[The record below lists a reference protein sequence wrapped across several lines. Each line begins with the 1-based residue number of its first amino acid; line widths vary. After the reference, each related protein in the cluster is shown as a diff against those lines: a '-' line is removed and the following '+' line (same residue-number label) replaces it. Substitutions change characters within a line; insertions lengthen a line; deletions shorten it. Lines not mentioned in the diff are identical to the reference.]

1 MSEPGGVSVRVSPL
15 PAGFAD
21 MLPGPGLLSALLAVS
36 PGDCN
41 GVELEELVRARRR
54 LISWLEEGCLADVVE
69 LAHTPPGLVDDP
81 AVRVGP
87 VDPHTPA
94 LLEPL
99 LGWTAYHADWYAA
112 LALTLTGLP
121 RTRAALARGELEVG
135 EVRVI
140 AERLA
145 ELKTSADRCRVEDVL
160 FPDVLGLRAGLLRMR
175 VEAEVIKVDPDAA
188 LARHRRRVRDRDV
201 EIYPAIDGAADL
213 AVRGVPADQVAE
225 AYGYVDAIARS
236 MRQAGDPRRLGQLR
250 ADVATSLL
258 SGRTHV
264 HNPDPHD
271 TGGIYDAMR
280 DRGGSGEANGR
291 SRDENDQACCVGAD
305 AGDSN
310 GCDSPPG
317 EGPAHT
323 SGDGVVK
330 VPAPRAP
337 QPATAVPAAAAAEP
351 SADPTTADPAAGAGQ
366 GGGVP
371 RVGVRARIQL
381 NVPLATLMG
390 LSRRPGELGGF
401 GPIVTE
407 VARRLTLNQLTNPD
421 ARYGVG
427 VTHPVTGQLL
437 HLHPLPQRFLRGLQA
452 ELVHALN
459 QRCVWPTC
467 RRPASACDLD
477 HNTPHAEGGSTTPAN
492 TAPLCPHHHTAKTES
507 AWTLH
512 QTTPGHYRLT
522 NPHGRHH
529 HTHPPDLTDPA
540 PPPQL
545 RASTHD
551 DESDHESNN
560 DDTDVPP
567 F

>member
-1 MSEPGGVSVRVSPL
+1 MSEPGVSVRVSPL

-21 MLPGPGLLSALLAVS
+21 MLPGPELLAVVLGVS
-36 PGDCN
+36 RGDCN

-94 LLEPL
+94 VLEPL

-145 ELKTSADRCRVEDVL
+145 ELKTSADRCRVEDAL

-188 LARHRRRVRDRDV
+188 LARHRRRVRDRAV

-213 AVRGVPADQVAE
+213 AVRGVPADQAAE
-225 AYGYVDAIARS
+225 AYGYLDAIART

-258 SGRTHV
+258 SGRSHV
-264 HNPDPHD
+264 HNPDPHNSGD
-271 TGGIYDAMR
+271 TGETG
-280 DRGGSGEANGR
+280 
-291 SRDENDQACCVGAD
+291 DETGD
-305 AGDSN
+305 AG
-310 GCDSPPG
+310 
-317 EGPAHT
+317 T
-323 SGDGVVK
+323 
-330 VPAPRAP
+330 
-337 QPATAVPAAAAAEP
+337 AAAADP
-351 SADPTTADPAAGAGQ
+351 STTADAAVGVEQ

-381 NVPLATLMG
+381 NVPLTTLMG

-407 VARRLTLNQLTNPD
+407 VARRLALNQLTNPD
-421 ARYGVG
+421 ARYAVG
-427 VTHPVTGQLL
+427 VTHPITGQLL

-477 HNTPHAEGGSTTPAN
+477 HNTPHTAGGPTTPAN

-529 HTHPPDLTDPA
+529 HTHPPDLTDPD
-540 PPPQL
+540 PDPPQL